1 MTNIYVG
8 NLPYTTSETELQQ
21 SFEAYGAVA
30 RTKVIMDRDTGKSRG
45 FGFVEMTNDE
55 EAKAAIA
62 ALDGKDLEG
71 RSVKVNEAKPRRND
85 DSGGGA
91 AYRY

>member
-1 MTNIYVG
+1 VKLYVG
-8 NLPYTTSETELQQ
+8 NLSYSTSSDSLRTAFESFGSVNSAEVICDKTTN
-21 SFEAYGAVA
+21 
-30 RTKVIMDRDTGKSRG
+30 RSRG